1 MGRKQRVSTT
11 QEHGCVHA
19 FLVLCT
25 SAKPRLAYLTLQ
37 VFTLD
42 WDKQYL
48 EDEAALREAGGYD
61 ANDIQLL
68 DPLPPG
74 AALWPDLP
82 PPPASPADNPQP
94 VPPEAEADA
103 PAILGEP
110 PFAAHYVQR
119 CLRSWLY
126 MQ

>member
-1 MGRKQRVSTT
+1 MGWQQQVSTV
-11 QEHGCVHA
+11 QKCRCVHA
-19 FLVLCT
+19 FLVPCT
-25 SAKPRLAYLTLQ
+25 PCRPRLAYLTLQ

-82 PPPASPADNPQP
+82 PPPASPTDGPQP
-94 VPPEAEADA
+94 LPPEGEANA
-103 PAILGEP
+103 SAILGEP
-110 PFAAHYVQR
+110 AFVAHCVQR
-119 CLRSWLY
+119 CLRG
-126 MQ
+126 

>member
-1 MGRKQRVSTT
+1 MGWQQQVSTT
-11 QEHGCVHA
+11 QKCRCVHA
-19 FLVLCT
+19 FLVSCT
-25 SAKPRLAYLTLQ
+25 PRRPRLTYLTLQ

-42 WDKQYL
+42 WDQQYL

-82 PPPASPADNPQP
+82 PPPAPPANGPQP

-103 PAILGEP
+103 SAILGEP
-110 PFAAHYVQR
+110 AFVAHYVQR

-126 MQ
+126 AQ

>member
-1 MGRKQRVSTT
+1 MGWQQQVSTT
-11 QEHGCVHA
+11 QECCCVHA
-19 FLVLCT
+19 LSASCT
-25 SAKPRLAYLTLQ
+25 PCMPGLTYLTLQ

-48 EDEAALREAGGYD
+48 EDEATLREAGGYD

-82 PPPASPADNPQP
+82 PPPAPPANGPQP

-103 PAILGEP
+103 SAILGEP
-110 PFAAHYVQR
+110 AFVAHYVQR

-126 MQ
+126 AQ

>member
-1 MGRKQRVSTT
+1 MPHMGWQQQVSTT
-11 QEHGCVHA
+11 QKCRCVHA
-19 FLVLCT
+19 FLVSCT
-25 SAKPRLAYLTLQ
+25 PRRPRLTYLTLQ

-42 WDKQYL
+42 WDQQYL

-82 PPPASPADNPQP
+82 PPPASPTDGPQP
-94 VPPEAEADA
+94 VPPEGEANA
-103 PAILGEP
+103 STILGEP
-110 PFAAHYVQR
+110 AFIAHCVQR
-119 CLRSWLY
+119 CLRG
-126 MQ
+126 